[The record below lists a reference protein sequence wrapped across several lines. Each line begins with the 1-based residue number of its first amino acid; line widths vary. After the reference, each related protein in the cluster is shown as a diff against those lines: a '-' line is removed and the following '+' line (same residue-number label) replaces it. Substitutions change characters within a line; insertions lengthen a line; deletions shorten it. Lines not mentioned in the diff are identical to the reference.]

1 MPLIDAHTRVRI
13 VVSFVLMLSSYSSNE
28 HPSPLVF
35 SFFLLFSSLNTVVFK
50 KTQDVTATHMSKKN
64 ARVGRRSR
72 ALANQKINTVL
83 GLFVSDF
90 PKRFFPKKKE
100 RKKERKRGDFIRPQ
114 KVGQMSNFI
123 VRHKKV
129 RNNDQRN
136 KLRYKLNKRC
146 FRIQL

>member
-1 MPLIDAHTRVRI
+1 MPLIDARTRVRI

-28 HPSPLVF
+28 HPCASRIFFF
-35 SFFLLFSSLNTVVFK
+35 STLFFVKYSRIK

-114 KVGQMSNFI
+114 KVGQMKFY
-123 VRHKKV
+123 R
-129 RNNDQRN
+129 
-136 KLRYKLNKRC
+136 
-146 FRIQL
+146 

>member
-1 MPLIDAHTRVRI
+1 MPLIDARTRVRI

-72 ALANQKINTVL
+72 ELANQKINTVL

-100 RKKERKRGDFIRPQ
+100 RKKERRFYPSPKGR
-114 KVGQMSNFI
+114 SNVKFY
-123 VRHKKV
+123 R
-129 RNNDQRN
+129 
-136 KLRYKLNKRC
+136 
-146 FRIQL
+146 